1 MTFDA
6 RFGNVAP
13 LAAVADRLAGT
24 SASARAT
31 QINAV
36 LPRVAFAPPADF
48 DGLARLSCVLEASG
62 GDRSGVATR
71 DFWVAVASE
80 NGAPELTW
88 SGARVEAAAAGD
100 AALVVRAAARGVV
113 VVDAARTDA
122 FALGGLAVDA
132 DALLPAHGGAV
143 AVADDADALLR
154 VDVAVAWVDEPAGGA
169 SLALSLEAGCGNQA
183 CGALHFSAGDD
194 RSAAAALSFR
204 ATAAHATLAL
214 NALRVVALG
223 DVDGCWRSR
232 DGDARDGGR
241 GAELAVAVSDGGGLA
256 ATAALALDVRPPPA
270 APLRLTGAGR
280 VVRTGEDAV
289 ARLAGLGVAGGAN
302 VAAGYGA
309 CARDEPLE
317 VRLAAA
323 HGAVGATFDP
333 DHYGVAVARAKD
345 GSLTISG
352 NRAAVEAALSGN
364 ALGRVLQDLS

>member
-1 MTFDA
+1 MLGGTRTCEA
-6 RFGNVAP
+6 IAALENGVVVA
-13 LAAVADRLAGT
+13 VEDR
-24 SASARAT
+24 
-31 QINAV
+31 
-36 LPRVAFAPPADF
+36 
-48 DGLARLSCVLEASG
+48 ASG
-62 GDRSGVATR
+62 GALVY
-71 DFWVAVASE
+71 
-80 NGAPELTW
+80 APENFSSDAPAFDTGPRCV
-88 SGARVEAAAAGD
+88 GAALARGHGD
-100 AALVVRAAARGVV
+100 ASVV
-113 VVDAARTDA
+113 VTADRAGLRG
-122 FALGGLAVDA
+122 FA
-132 DALLPAHGGAV
+132 P
-143 AVADDADALLR
+143 
-154 VDVAVAWVDEPAGGA
+154 GGA

-232 DGDARDGGR
+232 DGDARDGGG
-241 GAELAVAVSDGGGLA
+241 GAARAVAAADGGGLA

-323 HGAVGATFDP
+323 HGVVGATFDP

-352 NRAAVEAALSGN
+352 ARVAVEAALSGN